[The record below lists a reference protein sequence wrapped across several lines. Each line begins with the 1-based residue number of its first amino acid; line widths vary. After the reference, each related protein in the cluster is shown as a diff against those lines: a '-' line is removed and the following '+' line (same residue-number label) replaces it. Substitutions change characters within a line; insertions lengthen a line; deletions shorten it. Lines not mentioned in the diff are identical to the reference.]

1 MPFWKENV
9 RNLKVCEDSL
19 DDGRDG
25 AHPYSSGCINVY
37 EVTPSKKP
45 PSSATLGRKSRT
57 SSSPNDYCQ
66 CTLHAGKHN
75 KHQAGLFFQ
84 TALTK
89 TLILMVFNAT

>member
-57 SSSPNDYCQ
+57 SSSPNDYCL

-89 TLILMVFNAT
+89 VRRP